1 MNYFPDGGFED
12 RAAKIRVS
20 GPLAVAYVPMQ
31 KFTDLYRA
39 EEGFAAG
46 TMFKE
51 LDLPFKGG
59 HGR

>member
-1 MNYFPDGGFED
+1 MNYFPDSAYEE
-12 RAAKIRVS
+12 RATKIRVN
-20 GPLAVAYVPMQ
+20 GPPAMAYVPIQ

-39 EEGFAAG
+39 EEGFRAG

-59 HGR
+59 RKK